1 MIDPSAIIDKK
12 AVVDVSA
19 DIGAYVVIEDGVHI
33 GKNVTINP
41 YAHIKGNTIIG
52 DDSFIGTGAV
62 IGELPQMLGQRDN
75 IGKLRIGKNVTIREY
90 VTVHVSTSQE
100 KETVIGDNCFLMAFS
115 HVGHDCVLANDVVVC
130 NNSSLAGHVEVA
142 ERAFISGTVVVH
154 QFVRIGRLAM
164 VSGLA
169 RVNQDIPPFMLVV
182 GDSRV
187 WGINTVGIKRSGMST
202 QDLSEIKKAFTVIY
216 RKNLSIKNALAQLEK
231 EELPLIKELVVFILA
246 SKRGVC
252 GPKKSSLWERLFL
265 DYPYFVRAKLTDHLN
280 IKR

>member
-1 MIDPSAIIDKK
+1 MIHPSAIVDER
-12 AVVDVSA
+12 AVVDASS

-62 IGELPQMLGQRDN
+62 IGELPQMLGERNN

-90 VTVHVSTSQE
+90 VTVHTSTSKD
-100 KETVIGDNCFLMAFS
+100 KETVIGDNCFLMGFS
-115 HVGHDCVLANDVVVC
+115 HVGHDCNLANDVVVC
-130 NNSSLAGHVEVA
+130 NNSSLAGHVEVG
-142 ERAFISGTVVVH
+142 ERSFISGTVVVH
-154 QFVRIGRLAM
+154 QFTRIGRLAM

-187 WGINTVGIKRSGMST
+187 WGINTVGIKRAGINT
-202 QDLSEIKKAFTVIY
+202 KELSQIKKAFTEIY
-216 RKNLSIKNALAQLEK
+216 RKNLSTKNALAQLEK
-231 EELPLIKELVVFILA
+231 EESPLIKEMVVFILA
-246 SKRGVC
+246 SKRGIC
-252 GPKKSSLWERLFL
+252 GPKKNTIWERLFL

>member
-1 MIDPSAIIDKK
+1 MIHPSAVIDKK
-12 AVVDVSA
+12 AVVDESS
-19 DIGAYVVIEDGVHI
+19 DIGAYSVIENGVHI

-52 DDSFIGTGAV
+52 DDTFVGTGAV
-62 IGELPQMLGQRDN
+62 IGELPQMLGQRN
-75 IGKLRIGKNVTIREY
+75 NVGKLRIGKNVTIREY
-90 VTVHVSTSQE
+90 VTIHTSTEKE
-100 KETVIGDNCFLMAFS
+100 KETVIGDNCFLMGFS
-115 HVGHDCVLANDVVVC
+115 HVGHDCCLANDVVVC
-130 NNSSLAGHVEVA
+130 NNSSLAGHVEIG

-169 RVNQDIPPFMLVV
+169 RVNQDIPPFMMVV

-187 WGINTVGIKRSGMST
+187 WGVNTVGVKRAGMKT
-202 QDLSEIKKAFTVIY
+202 QDLSEIKKAFSVIY
-216 RKNLSIKNALAQLEK
+216 RKNLSTKGALVQLERVDSA
-231 EELPLIKELVVFILA
+231 LIKEIVVFILA
-246 SKRGVC
+246 SKRGIC

-265 DYPYFVRAKLTDHLN
+265 DYPYFVRAKMTDHSS

>member
-1 MIDPSAIIDKK
+1 MIHPSAVIDKK
-12 AVVDVSA
+12 AVVEDSA
-19 DIGAYVVIEDGVHI
+19 DIGAYAVIEDGVHI

-52 DDSFIGTGAV
+52 EDSFIGTGAV

-90 VTVHVSTSQE
+90 VTIHTSIE
-100 KETVIGDNCFLMAFS
+100 KDKETVIGDNCFLMGFS
-115 HVGHDCVLANDVVVC
+115 HVGHDCCLANDVVVC
-130 NNSSLAGHVEVA
+130 NNSSLAGHVQVG
-142 ERAFISGTVVVH
+142 ERTFISGTVVVH
-154 QFVRIGRLAM
+154 QFTRIGRLAM

-187 WGINTVGIKRSGMST
+187 WGVNTVGIKRAGMST
-202 QDLSEIKKAFTVIY
+202 QDLAEIKKAFSVIY

-231 EELPLIKELVVFILA
+231 VDSPLIKEIVVFVLG
-246 SKRGVC
+246 SKRGIC
-252 GPKKSSLWERLFL
+252 GPKKSNFWERLFL
-265 DYPYFVRAKLTDHLN
+265 DYPYFVRSKITDRTS
-280 IKR
+280 IK